1 MLNFR
6 PRAHGIWSTAAS
18 SARQW
23 DDRLRRSELVFILP
37 LMSSVALLAH
47 PEVHSM
53 QFSEGQTVV
62 YPHHGPATVVEIF
75 SRTVKGTVISYLK
88 LEVHDSKL
96 SVSVPVASAD
106 LVGIRAVLDAS
117 SMDALFDVLRAPT
130 VEEETKWSRRM
141 KDNQEKIKVGD
152 IFTIAGVVRD
162 LTRRHDDKGLSLA
175 ERDLLRHAQGPLI
188 TEIALSL
195 GIATDAAETALHEA
209 LASGAVASPAKANS
223 AAA

>member
-1 MLNFR
+1 
-6 PRAHGIWSTAAS
+6 
-18 SARQW
+18 
-23 DDRLRRSELVFILP
+23 
-37 LMSSVALLAH
+37 
-47 PEVHSM
+47 M
-53 QFSEGQTVV
+53 QFSEGQVVV
-62 YPHHGPATVVEIF
+62 YPHHGPATIQSIF
-75 SRTVKGTVISYLK
+75 SRTVKGDEVSYLK

-96 SVSVPVASAD
+96 SVSVPVAKAD
-106 LVGIRAVLDAS
+106 QVGIRAVLDAA
-117 SMDALFDVLRAPT
+117 SMDALFEVLRAPT

-175 ERDLLRHAQGPLI
+175 ERDLLRHAQGPLV

-195 GIATDAAETALHEA
+195 GIETDAAEAALHDA
-209 LASGAVASPAKANS
+209 LASGAPAGSAKSGS

>member
-1 MLNFR
+1 M
-6 PRAHGIWSTAAS
+6 S
-18 SARQW
+18 SGGRGQSLAKRW
-23 DDRLRRSELVFILP
+23 DDRHRRNEFTFTRP
-37 LMSSVALLAH
+37 MMSSVALLAH

-75 SRTVKGTVISYLK
+75 SRTVKGNEISYLK

-106 LVGIRAVLDAS
+106 QVGIRAVLDAT
-117 SMDALFDVLRAPT
+117 SMDALFEVLRAPT

-195 GIATDAAETALHEA
+195 GVTTDAAETALHEA
-209 LASGAVASPAKANS
+209 LAGNAASASGA
-223 AAA
+223 AAAATKTAAA

>member
-1 MLNFR
+1 
-6 PRAHGIWSTAAS
+6 
-18 SARQW
+18 
-23 DDRLRRSELVFILP
+23 
-37 LMSSVALLAH
+37 
-47 PEVHSM
+47 M
-53 QFSEGQTVV
+53 QFSEGQVVV
-62 YPHHGPATVVEIF
+62 YPHHGPATIQSIF
-75 SRTVKGTVISYLK
+75 SRTVKGDEISYLK

-96 SVSVPVASAD
+96 SVSVPVAKAD
-106 LVGIRAVLDAS
+106 QVGIRAVLDAT

-195 GIATDAAETALHEA
+195 GIETEAAEAALHDA
-209 LASGAVASPAKANS
+209 LASGVPAGSTKSGS